1 MKYNQEEQISWEHSS
16 LVGDFYFSVVPQSV
30 SPNYSDE
37 EIYKYI
43 KEQCN
48 YFEAKTDDIY
58 DIECMPYV
66 DAYNHFKIP
75 VIKLFRAFSRVQY
88 RKQGKEFSDATIDEI
103 NFHYL
108 TSWGFENKYG
118 RWYYKS
124 NYVEMG
130 DLMPLT
136 EELSPPIPVSGCEI
150 NINGTIEA
158 ELEDGKVRFSLDSN
172 IPKDTPLI
180 FSLYK
185 KNYSAQ
191 GKVTVTDDIIKTE
204 WFSFKGKALPDG
216 HYKLHISAPIYS
228 VLPETVKKVFGV
240 RNRNI
245 VGKNIK
251 FDPISGNTISMDFEF
266 IIRDDKITHIQ

>member
-1 MKYNQEEQISWEHSS
+1 
-16 LVGDFYFSVVPQSV
+16 
-30 SPNYSDE
+30 
-37 EIYKYI
+37 
-43 KEQCN
+43 
-48 YFEAKTDDIY
+48 
-58 DIECMPYV
+58 MPYV

-75 VIKLFRAFSRVQY
+75 VIKLLRAFSRVQY

-150 NINGTIEA
+150 NINGTIED

-191 GKVTVTDDIIKTE
+191 DKVTVTDDIIKTE

-228 VLPETVKKVFGV
+228 VLPETIKKVFGV